1 MLIYYCIVIKKVVL
15 IEEILTLVMCTIKM
29 LYLYN
34 KPKKLLNSGISVNN
48 NIDIKNNS
56 GNDKYD
62 KYVIK
67 QVDYKSNFIVV
78 WSGKC
83 WDLISLIYFLKSF
96 DILSS

>member
-1 MLIYYCIVIKKVVL
+1 MW
-15 IEEILTLVMCTIKM
+15 
-29 LYLYN
+29 YLYN
-34 KPKKLLNSGISVNN
+34 KPKKLLNSGKLVMPNN
-48 NIDIKNNS
+48 IGDTKIDIKNNS

>member
-1 MLIYYCIVIKKVVL
+1 M
-15 IEEILTLVMCTIKM
+15 EIGYAKWYRWYHT
-29 LYLYN
+29 
-34 KPKKLLNSGISVNN
+34 

-78 WSGKC
+78 RSGKC
-83 WDLISLIYFLKSF
+83 W
-96 DILSS
+96 